1 MQGNT
6 EDRVLSSMITLGM
19 TPKDCLKRT
28 SQSVPLFLKD
38 GIKIYSIFFILI
50 TFIFLSLSRNISP

>member
-38 GIKIYSIFFILI
+38 GIKI
-50 TFIFLSLSRNISP
+50 